1 MTVDQIASLCPW
13 LQRLAHLG
21 VDLANVLHRVGLLP
35 TAEQQAPVAF
45 TTGQYFALWAAIEAV
60 SGDSLIGLRIGGAIR
75 PDQLDPASI
84 AALHS
89 STFRE
94 AMTRLAR
101 YMRLSCA
108 ETIRMVPVE
117 GNTRISLQWTW
128 AKGQT
133 PNSLKDAAFA
143 NAHLLLRCGTGKDL
157 APQRIDLMEPR
168 ADLQRYAR
176 HFGCEVRVGAPHDA
190 LVYASQTLDER
201 FVTSNPAL
209 IAALLPGLDM
219 QLAAVVPQPLDQQV
233 KAVLTKMMRGERPSM
248 EAVAHQLCL
257 SPRTL
262 QRRLTD
268 AQTSY
273 QAILDAVR
281 LDTACKLLGHTALE
295 PGEIAFYLG
304 FEEVN
309 SFLRAFNKW
318 QGMTP
323 TQWRAQASIAP
334 PVLTA

>member
-1 MTVDQIASLCPW
+1 MA
-13 LQRLAHLG
+13 
-21 VDLANVLHRVGLLP
+21 
-35 TAEQQAPVAF
+35 
-45 TTGQYFALWAAIEAV
+45 
-60 SGDSLIGLRIGGAIR
+60 
-75 PDQLDPASI
+75 
-84 AALHS
+84 
-89 STFRE
+89 
-94 AMTRLAR
+94 RLAR
-101 YMRLSCA
+101 YKQLSCP
-108 ETIRMVPVE
+108 ETIRVVTV
-117 GNTRISLQWTW
+117 GASTRISFQWTW
-128 AKGQT
+128 AKGPT
-133 PNSLKDAAFA
+133 PNSLIDAVFA
-143 NAHLLLRCGTGKDL
+143 NTHLLLRSGTGKDL
-157 APQRIDLMEPR
+157 APQRIELMRPR
-168 ADLQRYAR
+168 ADLQRYAK
-176 HFGCEVRVGAPHDA
+176 HFACEVFVGASHDA

-219 QLAAVVPQPLDQQV
+219 QLATVLPQPLDQQV
-233 KAVLTKMMRGERPSM
+233 KAVLTKMMRGQRPSI
-248 EAVAHQLCL
+248 EAVARQLCL

-262 QRRLTD
+262 QRRLSD

-304 FEEVN
+304 FEETN